1 MSLLVICDISGYF
14 VNTLIADDWYS
25 FRSSETLW
33 QTIQMQLSKKQKAF
47 SEFFAPFLKST

>member
-1 MSLLVICDISGYF
+1 MSLLEICDISGYF

-33 QTIQMQLSKKQKAF
+33 QTIQMQLSKKQKGF

>member
-1 MSLLVICDISGYF
+1 MSLLVICDILGYF

-33 QTIQMQLSKKQKAF
+33 QTIQMQLSKKQKGF